1 MNNPW
6 INYDNMWEINSEQK
20 SVYKRSQ
27 AQKETNDNMK
37 EEKSTKRTIEPELE
51 EEPVEL
57 VEVIDVVESDHIVK
71 DTVSEKL
78 DIIHADIDDDY
89 DESLETDHPFNDN
102 NHLQYEELLEMKF
115 VENDGLDQLTV
126 IENSEKPN
134 EIAQIHSWKRKI
146 PFSTF
151 VEVDHF
157 LHPLIFGSSSQ
168 DTFEFID
175 PNNKQIPAF
184 DTKLFHTIGFY
195 HEEPYCHL
203 VSFSSHDILYMTKT
217 KDPHVMNIRK
227 KKGIEPAVLTP
238 IHEPKS
244 SKRST
249 NWLNLKVPVV
259 AGEYKIELCLEE
271 EIGLKEDIDIVK
283 NISKEV
289 TLVSGQFVPTKFTD
303 HSEVGLRSALKGKLF
318 LDGYIEQIIEYVAT
332 YKRAVKTA
340 SKEIDT
346 RLHQKMVLELII
358 QLLQVQ
364 KI

>member
-1 MNNPW
+1 MNTPW

-37 EEKSTKRTIEPELE
+37 EEESIKRTIELELE

-57 VEVIDVVESDHIVK
+57 VEVINVIESDHTVK
-71 DTVSEKL
+71 DTVLEKL
-78 DIIHADIDDDY
+78 DIIHEGIDDDY
-89 DESLETDHPFNDN
+89 DESLETDHSFNDDN
-102 NHLQYEELLEMKF
+102 YLHYEELSESKF
-115 VENDGLDQLTV
+115 VESDGNDGLDQLTV

-134 EIAQIHSWKRKI
+134 EIAQIHLWKGKI

-184 DTKLFHTIGFY
+184 DTKLFHTIACY
-195 HEEPYCHL
+195 HEGPYCHL

-217 KDPHVMNIRK
+217 KDPYAMNIRM

-238 IHEPKS
+238 IPEPKS
-244 SKRST
+244 SERFT

-289 TLVSGQFVPTKFTD
+289 TLISGQFVPTKFTD
-303 HSEVGLRSALKGKLF
+303 HSEMGFRSALKGKLF

-332 YKRAVKTA
+332 YESTL
-340 SKEIDT
+340 KEEDK
-346 RLHQKMVLELII
+346 RLHQKTVLELII
-358 QLLQVQ
+358 QLLQIQ